1 MMSCYATIRAWVC
14 DASYK
19 QLNKSLTKTVDGK
32 WDLGLKEDAKR

>member
-1 MMSCYATIRAWVC
+1 MMSGYVTIMAWVC

-19 QLNKSLTKTVDGK
+19 QLNKSLTETDEGE